1 MGFASFMGRVLF
13 ASVFILSAWQ
23 MFNEFDASGG
33 PFAKELIPKL
43 TVLRKNLSFKLGTE
57 IPNIDVQHVV
67 AGIIVLKGLGG
78 ILFVFGSIFGAF
90 LLLLHQAITVPLL
103 YDFYNYKPNGPEYS
117 LLLNDFVQNTA
128 LLGALL
134 FFIGMKN
141 LILGRQ
147 LKKRVPKTKTT

>member
-1 MGFASFMGRVLF
+1 MGFTSFMGRVLF

-43 TVLRKNLSFKLGTE
+43 TVMRKNLSSKLGVE
-57 IPNIDVQHVV
+57 VPNID
-67 AGIIVLKGLGG
+67 
-78 ILFVFGSIFGAF
+78 
-90 LLLLHQAITVPLL
+90 LLHQALTVPLL

-128 LLGALL
+128 LFGALL

-141 LILGRQ
+141 SILKRQ
-147 LKKRVPKTKTT
+147 LKKKAPKTKTT

>member
-43 TVLRKNLSFKLGTE
+43 TVLRKNVSFKLGIE
-57 IPNIDVQHVV
+57 IPNIDVQHFV
-67 AGIIVLKGLGG
+67 AVLIVLKGLGG
-78 ILFVFGSIFGAF
+78 ILFVFGSAFGAF

-103 YDFYNYKPNGPEYS
+103 YDFYNYKPNGAEYS

-134 FFIGMKN
+134 YFIGMKS
-141 LILGRQ
+141 ILRRQ
-147 LKKRVPKTKTT
+147 PKKKVPKTKTT